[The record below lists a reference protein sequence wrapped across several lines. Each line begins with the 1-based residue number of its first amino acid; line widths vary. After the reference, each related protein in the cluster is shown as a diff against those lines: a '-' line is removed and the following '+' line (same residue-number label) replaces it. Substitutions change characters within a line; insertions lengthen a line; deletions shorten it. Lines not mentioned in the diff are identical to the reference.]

1 MSRTPPPPPDSP
13 DEQLDAVAAATPPL
27 VATARAVAPGK
38 RADAG
43 EQTRELTPVYEVART
58 TLTWGFRI
66 GAAFLTVGIVVAL
79 IRQEPLRSEAQ
90 PLPEIIPALLDGR
103 ASALVEL
110 AIVTIIGTPVVA
122 ALVIAAGFFR
132 IGDRLYALLS
142 LLVLAILGTSI
153 SLALLR

>member
-1 MSRTPPPPPDSP
+1 M
-13 DEQLDAVAAATPPL
+13 
-27 VATARAVAPGK
+27 
-38 RADAG
+38 
-43 EQTRELTPVYEVART
+43 ELAPVYEVART

-79 IRQEPLRSEAQ
+79 VRQEPLRSEAQ

-122 ALVIAAGFFR
+122 ALAIAAGFFR